1 MSPSLRIRPAT
12 AADRPDLRRAIVELQ
27 EHERR
32 LHASRLP
39 GEAIADAYLAWIEA
53 QTAKGGATLVAETA
67 GAFAGFVAGWI
78 EQNHAIAET
87 PDSNRFAFISDIFVA
102 PEHRGRGVAGLL
114 IDAIERRLAGPGV
127 TRLRIGVLAVNEAAI
142 RAYRRAGFSPY
153 EMIFERPIA
162 GASPPAGKTV
172 S

>member
-12 AADRPDLRRAIVELQ
+12 AADRPDLRRAIVALQ

-53 QTAKGGATLVAETA
+53 QTAKGGAMLLAETA

-78 EQNHAIAET
+78 E
-87 PDSNRFAFISDIFVA
+87 
-102 PEHRGRGVAGLL
+102 
-114 IDAIERRLAGPGV
+114 
-127 TRLRIGVLAVNEAAI
+127 
-142 RAYRRAGFSPY
+142 
-153 EMIFERPIA
+153 
-162 GASPPAGKTV
+162 
-172 S
+172 